1 MIGWLQTAR
10 TSLGTSL
17 VVTRREVRDSLRDW
31 RMVVPILILTLFFPL
46 LMSVTAQLAMNWLAK
61 YGAPLIGT
69 RMVPFLLMIVGFF
82 PISFSL
88 VIALETFVGEKERHS
103 LEPLLAMPL
112 SDSELYLGKML
123 AATVVPL
130 LASYLGIAIY
140 VLGLYFSIRYFPPG
154 PLLIQI
160 FLLTTA
166 EGLVMVSGAVVVSSQ
181 TTSVRAANLLA
192 SFIIVPMALLL
203 QGEAAI
209 MFWARYDVLWWV
221 LVALL
226 IADLILIR
234 MGVRLFN
241 REELLGREIDQIHL
255 RRIGLHFRRFLLQP
269 PEEALEPWR
278 GGRLRVDV
286 LRWYRRDIPALL
298 VRHRFAIGIV
308 LLLTIVSLALGWLY
322 ALRYPL
328 PPQAFDFG
336 ALSGKGLQEGFKNIS
351 VVEFLP
357 GFSPWEIL
365 LFNLRSL
372 ALGTLLA
379 VFSFGVMAFVP
390 VMSTMGIVGF
400 LARQV
405 ASAGYNPLV
414 FMAAFILPHGWLEL
428 PAVILVTAF
437 ALRLGASVVAP
448 PENLTVGDSLLL
460 ALADFVKMTFLVAIP
475 MLVVAA
481 FLEVHLTPQVVLWF
495 LGRG

>member
-1 MIGWLQTAR
+1 MIRELQAIR
-10 TSLGTSL
+10 ISLSTSLI
-17 VVTRREVRDSLRDW
+17 VTRREVRDSLRDW

-112 SDSELYLGKML
+112 SNGELYLGKML
-123 AATVVPL
+123 AATTVPL

-140 VLGLYFSIRYFPPG
+140 VLGLYISIQYFPPG

-166 EGLVMVSGAVVVSSQ
+166 KGLVMVSGAVIVSSQ
-181 TTSVRAANLLA
+181 TTSARAANLLA
-192 SFIIVPMALLL
+192 SFIIVPMALLV

-221 LVALL
+221 LATLL
-226 IADLILIR
+226 MADLILIR

-241 REELLGREIDQIHL
+241 REELLGREVDRIHL
-255 RRIGLHFRRFLLQP
+255 RQIGRQFRRFLLQSP
-269 PEEALEPWR
+269 DEALRPWTDA
-278 GGRLRVDV
+278 RLRVDIV
-286 LRWYRRDIPALL
+286 RWYRQDIPALL
-298 VRHRFAIGIV
+298 VRHRLSIGMV
-308 LLLTIVSLALGWLY
+308 LVLMIASLVVGWFY
-322 ALRYPL
+322 APHYPL
-328 PPQAFDFG
+328 PPQALNFE
-336 ALSGKGLQEGFKNIS
+336 ALSENYESVEGI
-351 VVEFLP
+351 ELLL
-357 GFSPWEIL
+357 GFSPWDIL
-365 LFNLRSL
+365 FFNLRSL
-372 ALGTLLA
+372 ALGALLA

-390 VMSTMGIVGF
+390 LMSTMGIVGF
-400 LARQV
+400 LAHQV
-405 ASAGYNPLV
+405 AFAGYNPLV
-414 FMAAFILPHGWLEL
+414 FMAVFILPHGWLEL

-437 ALRLGASVVAP
+437 ALRLGASVIAP
-448 PENLTVGDSLLL
+448 PENMTVGDSLLL
-460 ALADFVKMTFLVAIP
+460 ALADLVKMTFLVAVP
-475 MLVVAA
+475 MLVAAA
-481 FLEVHLTPQVVLWF
+481 FLEVHLTPQIVLWF
-495 LGRG
+495 LSGG